1 MLIQNVQTSLRRP
14 DGVLFMTLHT
24 VSLLLRTKSASVHF
38 TDKLPCIIEIK
49 WLYRSVNHDSCMK
62 YIIYIVHLS
71 IDLCSCF
78 CKLRQP
84 DILLN
89 ETVLLWFC
97 FCSWSCDRVFKIH
110 FKMSQNYT
118 LIQSKT
124 QIFNKTKS
132 SGKTNVVLC
141 TLLPY
146 CQTRV

>member
-1 MLIQNVQTSLRRP
+1 MFKHHYVGLMAFYSWPCIQLVFYYEQ
-14 DGVLFMTLHT
+14 
-24 VSLLLRTKSASVHF
+24 SLLLYILLI
-38 TDKLPCIIEIK
+38 KLPCIIEIK

-132 SGKTNVVLC
+132 LGKTSVVLC